1 MSFLTQRRSPGGG
14 GLTKA
19 IEVAI
24 RPAVHLFRRNW
35 LVYKRIWYRSL
46 FFGFLQPFMFLTAM
60 GLGVG
65 GLLARSNPAAF
76 GPAGYLGF
84 LGPGLLGAMAMQTAT
99 FESTYPIMNKIMWG
113 RNYEAILSTPLSTRN
128 ILLGELGWIG
138 FRLTTVATIFLTV
151 LAIFQVA
158 QTPLAVLSI
167 PLVGLTGL
175 GFSSWLIAFA
185 ARQRNDVGF
194 SWVFRFIINPLFIF
208 SGTFF
213 PLSQMPQPVQLIAW
227 FTPLFHGVELM
238 RGLILGRLDLAVAP
252 WHLAYLLVFFG
263 IGLVLADRSLARR
276 LAN

>member
-1 MSFLTQRRSPGGG
+1 MSAL
-14 GLTKA
+14 A
-19 IEVAI
+19 VAV
-24 RPAVHLFRRNW
+24 RPAFHLFRRNW

-46 FFGFLQPFMFLTAM
+46 FFGFLQPLMFLTAM

-65 GLLARSNPAAF
+65 ALLARGNPTAF
-76 GPAGYLGF
+76 GAIGYIGF
-84 LGPGLLGAMAMQTAT
+84 LGPGLLGATAMQTAT

-138 FRLTTVATIFLTV
+138 FRLSTVAAIFLAV
-151 LAIFQVA
+151 LAIFRVVQS
-158 QTPLAVLSI
+158 PLALLAV
-167 PLVGLTGL
+167 PVVALTGL

-185 ARQRNDVGF
+185 ATQRNDVGF
-194 SWVFRFIINPLFIF
+194 SWVFRFVINPLFLF

-213 PLSQMPQPVQLIAW
+213 PLTQLPNAIQVVAW

-238 RGLILGRLDLAVAP
+238 RGLILNRLDPIAAS
-252 WHLAYLLVFFG
+252 WHLAYLLVFLA